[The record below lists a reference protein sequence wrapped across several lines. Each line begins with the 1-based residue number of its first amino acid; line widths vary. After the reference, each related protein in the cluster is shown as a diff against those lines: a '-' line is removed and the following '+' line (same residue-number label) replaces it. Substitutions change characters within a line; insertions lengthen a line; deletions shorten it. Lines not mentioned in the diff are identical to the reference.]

1 MQRVSTRDKIDRSIL
16 CPLLESRLF
25 SSMEY
30 SRVSVQASSIV
41 VLLCSNMV
49 RRTGYNQRSFC
60 SPKWTI
66 FCPRASRFCLLV
78 DKRYPSRFD
87 HSSIHSFSTLPIFRA
102 GLESIVGSL
111 ERRMPRM
118 LLDLPRKKRNVPPTP
133 HHFHLDFLH
142 LRFREF
148 DTFDTWVKSRH
159 DLRSIGYTSNT

>member
-87 HSSIHSFSTLPIFRA
+87 QLHRSIHFPPCRFSAPALNR
-102 GLESIVGSL
+102 SS

>member
-102 GLESIVGSL
+102 GLESDPWREGCRECFSIFRVKSVTFHQ
-111 ERRMPRM
+111 RRI
-118 LLDLPRKKRNVPPTP
+118 T
-133 HHFHLDFLH
+133 FISISF
-142 LRFREF
+142 
-148 DTFDTWVKSRH
+148 TFDFEN
-159 DLRSIGYTSNT
+159 SIHSIHG

>member
-87 HSSIHSFSTLPIFRA
+87 HLHRSIHFPPCRFSAPALNRLSDPWREGCRECFSIFRVKSVTFHQRRITFISISFTFDFENSIHSIH
-102 GLESIVGSL
+102 G
-111 ERRMPRM
+111 
-118 LLDLPRKKRNVPPTP
+118 
-133 HHFHLDFLH
+133 
-142 LRFREF
+142 
-148 DTFDTWVKSRH
+148 
-159 DLRSIGYTSNT
+159 